1 MQNQSL
7 KILIL
12 NPVKT
17 AQQAMHEQL
26 IKSVQDKISLQPSD
40 QEVLKHFFIP
50 RKIRKRQYL
59 LNAGDIAAHITF
71 VEKGLLRS
79 FSVDDEGHEHIVQFA
94 CAGWWIADMN
104 SFLSGDIAIYNIEA
118 LEDSELLML
127 SKSAMDQMTE
137 QVPRMDRYFR
147 LLMQNHIVALQRRI
161 IASLSYSAE
170 EKYVKLMEVSPDIIA
185 RVSQQYIASY
195 LGITPETLSRIR
207 RQVATRHR
215 SS

>member
-1 MQNQSL
+1 
-7 KILIL
+7 
-12 NPVKT
+12 
-17 AQQAMHEQL
+17 MHEEL
-26 IKSVQDKISLQPSD
+26 IKSIRNRVSLSATEED
-40 QEVLKHFFIP
+40 LLKHSFIP

-59 LNAGDIAAHITF
+59 LNAGDTAAHITF

-79 FSVDDEGHEHIVQFA
+79 FSVDNDGDEHIVQFA

-104 SFLSGDIAIYNIEA
+104 SFLSGDVAIYNIEA

-127 SKSAMDQMTE
+127 SKSAMDQLTE

-215 SS
+215 TS